1 MTFTQNIEKK
11 FKPLRQAILRHPF
24 ITGVGQGT
32 LDVEKFKFYVR
43 QDYLYL
49 IDYSRILALASA
61 NAPDLDTIG
70 WFARLLH
77 ETLGVEMELHRGY
90 CAEFGITRREL
101 EETPVAPTTQSYT
114 AYLSMVAYQHTF
126 HELVAALLPCQWG
139 YWEIG
144 DHLIR
149 RGLPENAPLYSKWI
163 KMYASNEFKSLA
175 DWTRSLADRLG
186 EDASSKQVQDMEKA
200 YLTSLRYEYLFWDMP
215 YAQETWPI

>member
-1 MTFTQNIEKK
+1 MTFTQNIGKK
-11 FKPLRQAILRHPF
+11 LKPLRQAILKHPF

-32 LDVEKFKFYVR
+32 LPIEKFKFYVR

-61 NAPDLDTIG
+61 KAPDLDTMG

-77 ETLGVEMELHRGY
+77 ETLGTEMELHRSY
-90 CAEFGITRREL
+90 CAEFNITRREL
-101 EETPVAPTTQSYT
+101 EETPVAPTTRSYT
-114 AYLSMVAYQHTF
+114 AYLGMVAHQHTF
-126 HELVAALLPCQWG
+126 HEFVAALLPCQWG

-149 RGLPENAPLYSKWI
+149 TVLPENAPLYSKWI
-163 KMYASNEFKSLA
+163 QMYASDEFKSLA

-186 EDASSKQVQDMEKA
+186 EDASSTQVHGMEKA
-200 YLTSLRYEYLFWDMP
+200 YLTSLRYEYLFWDMS
-215 YAQETWPI
+215 YTQETWPL